1 YDLTPLIEKYNFDLS
16 RIDEASMA
24 IVYDRSTGGVL
35 SIPFEINDYILFY
48 NKAIFDKKN
57 EPYPY
62 AGMTYD
68 EAYEKTQRLTFAEE
82 VGDKIM
88 SYKGYQQ
95 HPDQYLKLNQLGL
108 IPFSLTER
116 DKVVLDTPEW
126 LQVVENM
133 SRFYDIPGNVWNKT
147 DDFWQKGSVAMA
159 VDHIERLLQVAMVED
174 YWPANERE
182 QWLKWQMDAGVLG
195 NWDIAP
201 IPVMFEGDDTIYRP
215 NVNGWFIPKQSQ
227 MKETAFQVIMHLLS
241 DEVQMGRAKD
251 GMKGVVNTPE
261 IAAAYGTNLPELQG
275 LNLSAVY
282 WGKGAVQPVR
292 SPEVAGGGYWD
303 IALWKVYRL
312 YIIQQGYTPEIALKR
327 VEQEENQWI
336 QERIAEGREF

>member
-1 YDLTPLIEKYNFDLS
+1 
-16 RIDEASMA
+16 
-24 IVYDRSTGGVL
+24 
-35 SIPFEINDYILFY
+35 
-48 NKAIFDKKN
+48 
-57 EPYPY
+57 
-62 AGMTYD
+62 
-68 EAYEKTQRLTFAEE
+68 
-82 VGDKIM
+82 
-88 SYKGYQQ
+88 
-95 HPDQYLKLNQLGL
+95 
-108 IPFSLTER
+108 
-116 DKVVLDTPEW
+116 
-126 LQVVENM
+126 
-133 SRFYDIPGNVWNKT
+133 
-147 DDFWQKGSVAMA
+147 
-159 VDHIERLLQVAMVED
+159 
-174 YWPANERE
+174 
-182 QWLKWQMDAGVLG
+182 
-195 NWDIAP
+195 
-201 IPVMFEGDDTIYRP
+201 
-215 NVNGWFIPKQSQ
+215 
-227 MKETAFQVIMHLLS
+227 MHLLS